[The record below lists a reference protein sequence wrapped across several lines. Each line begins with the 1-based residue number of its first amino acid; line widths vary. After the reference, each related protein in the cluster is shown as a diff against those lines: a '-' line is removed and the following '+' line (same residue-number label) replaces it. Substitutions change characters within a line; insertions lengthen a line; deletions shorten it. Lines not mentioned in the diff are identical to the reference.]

1 MTPHSNGK
9 RAGRSKSGTI
19 QRKKKMTEDL
29 MSSARADI
37 EKRVLQFREN
47 QAKLQREREGYY
59 DAVIEKVRSTEW
71 NEFVTP
77 HPKRNA
83 AGR

>member
-1 MTPHSNGK
+1 MLPV
-9 RAGRSKSGTI
+9 RAGRSK
-19 QRKKKMTEDL
+19 RKKKMTEDL

-37 EKRVLQFREN
+37 KKRVIQFREN

-77 HPKRNA
+77 HPKRSA

>member
-1 MTPHSNGK
+1 MTPHSRGK
-9 RAGRSKSGTI
+9 AGRPPHGGTI
-19 QRKKKMTEDL
+19 RRKKKMTDDL

-37 EKRVLQFREN
+37 EQRVIQFREN

-83 AGR
+83 AAR